1 MQHIVEI
8 PFTSTASDPS
18 TWQNVL
24 VGVVNIHGACTL
36 QCIEFVGPCPGSLSW
51 VATKH
56 AGHADVSD
64 GAPIETGTPA
74 LVAAM
79 GNIVPQSVTAPG
91 GYWSNWSAVGEV
103 WFFQNLV
110 DGESVAIR
118 LESAPCDGTTT
129 RVLRLT
135 FGVD

>member
-8 PFTSTASDPS
+8 PFTSDASQPS
-18 TWQNVL
+18 TWQNVI
-24 VGVVNIHGACTL
+24 VGVVNIHEPCTL
-36 QCIEFVGPCPGSLSW
+36 QCIEFVGPCPGSLAW

-56 AGHADVSD
+56 VGHAGVVG

-79 GNIVPQSVTAPG
+79 GDVTPQEVVALG

-103 WFFQNLV
+103 WFLQALAA
-110 DGESVAIR
+110 GESVTVR
-118 LESAPCDGTTT
+118 VESAPCDSTVT
-129 RVLRLT
+129 RYLRLK
-135 FGVD
+135 FEV